1 MEIVLR
7 MLIWMFIVR
16 GEENSEYR
24 KRIYLFYKVF
34 FFFFPASRHL
44 LCCINRIVS
53 KLWECQTWTASSAQQ
68 HSFHLNWN
76 NALWQFS
83 DVCIIIWTQRHC
95 SEQDG
100 HDEQVIVVKQI
111 CKCETIA
118 FRVMVCLWI
127 SRVIVPLQL
136 GYLHNQL
143 SGLAIMC
150 TPPLLPYLLQSFH
163 CNWLPALYSIL
174 FMRKLLYACMYCTV
188 LHDMIKSR

>member
-1 MEIVLR
+1 M
-7 MLIWMFIVR
+7 
-16 GEENSEYR
+16 
-24 KRIYLFYKVF
+24 
-34 FFFFPASRHL
+34 
-44 LCCINRIVS
+44 
-53 KLWECQTWTASSAQQ
+53 
-68 HSFHLNWN
+68 
-76 NALWQFS
+76 
-83 DVCIIIWTQRHC
+83 CIIIWTQRHC

-150 TPPLLPYLLQSFH
+150 SPPPHTHICCSVFIAVGSLPYIASCLCANYCMRACFVLYYTTWLRADRPIRSILTESLPLKVTGHCSLCLHCFYRETCLCILYIYICIVCTLLQRTINTEF
-163 CNWLPALYSIL
+163 I
-174 FMRKLLYACMYCTV
+174 
-188 LHDMIKSR
+188 

>member
-1 MEIVLR
+1 MR
-7 MLIWMFIVR
+7 
-16 GEENSEYR
+16 
-24 KRIYLFYKVF
+24 
-34 FFFFPASRHL
+34 
-44 LCCINRIVS
+44 VS
-53 KLWECQTWTASSAQQ
+53 DLDCQLSSAQQ

-118 FRVMVCLWI
+118 FHVMVCLWI

-150 TPPLLPYLLQSFH
+150 SPPICCSVFIAIGSLPYIASCLCANYCMRACIVLYYTTWLRADRPYNSFSPSHCCWRSQVMFTMFTLL
-163 CNWLPALYSIL
+163 L
-174 FMRKLLYACMYCTV
+174 
-188 LHDMIKSR
+188 